1 MPYPFVLPTT
11 SAFSY
16 SSSFTC
22 DSHPS
27 LPLTASTQR
36 GMVRDVLKKQKRLPP
51 SAQAA
56 NLSSIA
62 SAIAAYVPYVLAIDA
77 GISHRTIGDGT
88 EIFSII
94 QRATPPVSIEWR
106 PTLSDVGIPGKREN
120 ARVKI
125 LTLDHEVLFVLAT
138 QGYVATLLARSA
150 LQPLYSTTTSLDL
163 YAIGSTDRQSAIA
176 TATKHL
182 LDAATVYDYL
192 ARRAERPQPLHATP
206 PLPCADI
213 TAATV
218 RAQCHLALAE
228 ATLLAVLKDDPYPAL
243 VAQDRNK
250 NDKEWMYKAPE
261 VPKVRAHLFAR
272 LCLAAAEHAAK
283 AHGLCA
289 WQTAASSTGGGVVS
303 GIRFPSKKSSS
314 ADTEGGEEGG
324 ATGGAG
330 GGEGGGKLNEGFVR
344 YLEDLR
350 RTSKAKACRFFG
362 IDAELGGQTGD
373 AIGWLHA
380 ALQELGVEVRD
391 PSRKSS
397 GLSRLKKGWTE
408 KREDRKV
415 EKGTT
420 WGADAGRLEETRVIE
435 MLETKWAKQ
444 NDTVGIS
451 VLRER
456 AKSLPLDGIQ
466 RIADWSLHRCSR
478 KPSRQRGRCSRKC
491 RPLAKFTRSSPTRC
505 PFSTEVHW
513 RRCAPHQIAVMIT
526 ATSKAQTMKPWCP
539 GPHQAPIQV
548 ARRHTTE
555 LSLVIGVI
563 VSLQTLAVNQFCS
576 RKRQSRILL
585 LKMMSSNPRHRSPCL

>member
-1 MPYPFVLPTT
+1 
-11 SAFSY
+11 
-16 SSSFTC
+16 
-22 DSHPS
+22 
-27 LPLTASTQR
+27 
-36 GMVRDVLKKQKRLPP
+36 MVRDILKKHKRLPP
-51 SAQAA
+51 SSQAS
-56 NLSSIA
+56 NLPSIS
-62 SAIAAYVPYVLAIDA
+62 SAIVSYVPYLLAIDA
-77 GISHRTIGDGT
+77 GISHRSIGDGS

-94 QRATPPVSIEWR
+94 QRATPPVNIEWR
-106 PTLSDVGIPGKREN
+106 PTLSDVFIPGKREN

-125 LTLDHEVLFVLAT
+125 HTLEHEVLFVLT
-138 QGYVATLLARSA
+138 THGYVYTLLARSA

-163 YAIGSTDRQSAIA
+163 YAIGSSSRQSAIS

-206 PLPCADI
+206 PVPCADI

-272 LCLAAAEHAAK
+272 LCLAAADHAAK

-289 WQTAASSTGGGVVS
+289 WQTAPSGGVVS
-303 GIRFPSKKSSS
+303 GIRFPSKKSPE
-314 ADTEGGEEGG
+314 AEGEDGAAAGVSGG
-324 ATGGAG
+324 AVGGG
-330 GGEGGGKLNEGFVR
+330 GGEGGGKVNEGFVR

-391 PSRKSS
+391 TSKKSS
-397 GLSRLKKGWTE
+397 GLSRLKKEWTE

-444 NDTVGIS
+444 NDTVGTS
-451 VLRER
+451 VLRRRRSGE
-456 AKSLPLDGIQ
+456 Q
-466 RIADWSLHRCSR
+466 R
-478 KPSRQRGRCSRKC
+478 K
-491 RPLAKFTRSSPTRC
+491 
-505 PFSTEVHW
+505 
-513 RRCAPHQIAVMIT
+513 
-526 ATSKAQTMKPWCP
+526 
-539 GPHQAPIQV
+539 
-548 ARRHTTE
+548 
-555 LSLVIGVI
+555 
-563 VSLQTLAVNQFCS
+563 
-576 RKRQSRILL
+576 
-585 LKMMSSNPRHRSPCL
+585 

>member
-51 SAQAA
+51 SSQAA

-62 SAIAAYVPYVLAIDA
+62 SAIAAYIPYLLAIDA

-106 PTLSDVGIPGKREN
+106 PTLADVFIPGKREN

-125 LTLDHEVLFVLAT
+125 HTLDHEVLFVLAT
-138 QGYVATLLARSA
+138 QGYVSTLLARSA

-192 ARRAERPQPLHATP
+192 ARRAERPQPLHAAP

-289 WQTAASSTGGGVVS
+289 WQTAATSGGGVVS
-303 GIRFPSKKSSS
+303 GIRFTSKKGTS
-314 ADTEGGEEGG
+314 AETEGGEEGR
-324 ATGGAG
+324 AAGGTG

-391 PSRKSS
+391 PSKKSS

-444 NDTVGIS
+444 NDTVGTS
-451 VLRER
+451 VLMER
-456 AKSLPLDGIQ
+456 AQSLTLDGIQ
-466 RIADWSLHRCSR
+466 RIADWYLHRCSH
-478 KPSRQRGRCSRKC
+478 KPSHRRGHCSRKC
-491 RPLAKFTRSSPTRC
+491 RPLARFIRSSLTRC

-513 RRCAPHQIAVMIT
+513 RRCVPHQIAVMIT
-526 ATSKAQTMKPWCP
+526 ATKRAQTMKRWCH
-539 GPHQAPIQV
+539 GQHQAHTQV
-548 ARRHTTE
+548 AHRHTIE
-555 LSLVIGVI
+555 KS
-563 VSLQTLAVNQFCS
+563 LAV
-576 RKRQSRILL
+576 R
-585 LKMMSSNPRHRSPCL
+585 

>member
-36 GMVRDVLKKQKRLPP
+36 GMVRDILKKQKRLPP
-51 SAQAA
+51 SSQAS
-56 NLSSIA
+56 NLSSIS
-62 SAIAAYVPYVLAIDA
+62 SAITSYVPYLLAIDA
-77 GISHRTIGDGT
+77 GISHRTIGDGS

-106 PTLSDVGIPGKREN
+106 PTLSDVFIPGKREK

-125 LTLDHEVLFVLAT
+125 HTLEHEVLFVLAT
-138 QGYVATLLARSA
+138 QGYVSTRLARIA

-163 YAIGSTDRQSAIA
+163 YAIGSSDRQSAIS

-182 LDAATVYDYL
+182 LDAASVYDYL
-192 ARRAERPQPLHATP
+192 ARRAERPQPLHAAP
-206 PLPCADI
+206 PVPCADI

-272 LCLAAAEHAAK
+272 LCLAAADHAAK

-289 WQTAASSTGGGVVS
+289 WQTAPSGGGMS
-303 GIRFPSKKSSS
+303 GIRFPSKKSS
-314 ADTEGGEEGG
+314 EGEGEDGG
-324 ATGGAG
+324 AAGGVG

-391 PSRKSS
+391 TSKKSS
-397 GLSRLKKGWTE
+397 GLSRLKKEWTE

-435 MLETKWAKQ
+435 MLETKWIKQ
-444 NDTVGIS
+444 NDTVRLL
-451 VLRER
+451 VLMMVYRSDEPPDSMALSGADLSLNRSSLRPSHRRER
-456 AKSLPLDGIQ
+456 CSP
-466 RIADWSLHRCSR
+466 RCH
-478 KPSRQRGRCSRKC
+478 
-491 RPLAKFTRSSPTRC
+491 PLAKFIHLSLTRYPPSIV
-505 PFSTEVHW
+505 EHW
-513 RRCAPHQIAVMIT
+513 RQCAPHRTAVMIT
-526 ATSKAQTMKPWCP
+526 AMSKARKMRPWCH
-539 GPHQAPIQV
+539 GQHQAHTQV
-548 ARRHTTE
+548 VHRHTIE
-555 LSLVIGVI
+555 SLVMV
-563 VSLQTLAVNQFCS
+563 
-576 RKRQSRILL
+576 
-585 LKMMSSNPRHRSPCL
+585 

>member
-36 GMVRDVLKKQKRLPP
+36 GMVRDVLKKQKRLPHSSQASNLP
-51 SAQAA
+51 SI
-56 NLSSIA
+56 S
-62 SAIAAYVPYVLAIDA
+62 SAISSYVPYLLAIDA

-94 QRATPPVSIEWR
+94 QRATPPVDIQWR
-106 PTLSDVGIPGKREN
+106 PTLSDVFIPGKREK

-125 LTLDHEVLFVLAT
+125 HTLEHEVLFVLAT
-138 QGYVATLLARSA
+138 QGYVSTLLARSA

-163 YAIGSTDRQSAIA
+163 YAIGSTDRQSAIS

-206 PLPCADI
+206 PVPCADI

-272 LCLAAAEHAAK
+272 LCLAAADHAAK

-289 WQTAASSTGGGVVS
+289 WQTGASSGGGMS
-303 GIRFPSKKSSS
+303 GIRLPLPRKKS
-314 ADTEGGEEGG
+314 AETESEDSG
-324 ATGGAG
+324 AAAG
-330 GGEGGGKLNEGFVR
+330 VGEGGGKLNEGFVR

-380 ALQELGVEVRD
+380 ALQELGVEVKE
-391 PSRKSS
+391 PSRKAL
-397 GLSRLKKGWTE
+397 GFSRFKKEW
-408 KREDRKV
+408 KDNREDRKV

-444 NDTVGIS
+444 NDTVGTLI
-451 VLRER
+451 LMMRR
-456 AKSLPLDGIQ
+456 
-466 RIADWSLHRCSR
+466 
-478 KPSRQRGRCSRKC
+478 RGTNS
-491 RPLAKFTRSSPTRC
+491 
-505 PFSTEVHW
+505 
-513 RRCAPHQIAVMIT
+513 
-526 ATSKAQTMKPWCP
+526 
-539 GPHQAPIQV
+539 
-548 ARRHTTE
+548 
-555 LSLVIGVI
+555 
-563 VSLQTLAVNQFCS
+563 
-576 RKRQSRILL
+576 
-585 LKMMSSNPRHRSPCL
+585 

>member
-1 MPYPFVLPTT
+1 MPYL
-11 SAFSY
+11 
-16 SSSFTC
+16 
-22 DSHPS
+22 
-27 LPLTASTQR
+27 
-36 GMVRDVLKKQKRLPP
+36 
-51 SAQAA
+51 
-56 NLSSIA
+56 
-62 SAIAAYVPYVLAIDA
+62 LAIDA
-77 GISHRTIGDGT
+77 GISQRSIGDGT

-94 QRATPPVSIEWR
+94 QRATPPVNIEWR
-106 PTLSDVGIPGKREN
+106 PTLADVFIPGKREN

-125 LTLDHEVLFVLAT
+125 HNLEHEVLFVLAT
-138 QGYVATLLARSA
+138 QGYVSTLLARSA

-163 YAIGSTDRQSAIA
+163 YAIGSSDRQSAIS

-182 LDAATVYDYL
+182 LDAASVYDYL

-206 PLPCADI
+206 PVPCADI

-272 LCLAAAEHAAK
+272 LCLAAADHAAK

-289 WQTAASSTGGGVVS
+289 WQTGPSGTSNVVS
-303 GIRFPSKKSSS
+303 GIRFSSKKNS
-314 ADTEGGEEGG
+314 EKEGEEGSIIG
-324 ATGGAG
+324 SSG

-380 ALQELGVEVRD
+380 ALQELGVEVKD
-391 PSRKSS
+391 SSKKSS
-397 GLSRLKKGWTE
+397 GLSRLKKEWKE
-408 KREDRKV
+408 NREDRKV

-435 MLETKWAKQ
+435 MLEQKWAKQ
-444 NDTVGIS
+444 NDTVGMPVS
-451 VLRER
+451 TMRRGRGQTECVKYKGADLSPDR
-456 AKSLPLDGIQ
+456 SLL
-466 RIADWSLHRCSR
+466 
-478 KPSRQRGRCSRKC
+478 KPSRRLGRYSLRC
-491 RPLAKFTRSSPTRC
+491 RPLARSIRSNPTWC
-505 PFSTEVHW
+505 LFWTEAHW
-513 RRCAPHQIAVMIT
+513 RRCVPHQIAMTIM
-526 ATSKAQTMKPWCP
+526 ATKKVRRMRPWCH
-539 GPHQAPIQV
+539 GQHQAHIQV
-548 ARRHTTE
+548 ALLPTIESPNKIIKCRR
-555 LSLVIGVI
+555 
-563 VSLQTLAVNQFCS
+563 
-576 RKRQSRILL
+576 
-585 LKMMSSNPRHRSPCL
+585 RSQ

>member
-1 MPYPFVLPTT
+1 M
-11 SAFSY
+11 
-16 SSSFTC
+16 
-22 DSHPS
+22 
-27 LPLTASTQR
+27 
-36 GMVRDVLKKQKRLPP
+36 
-51 SAQAA
+51 
-56 NLSSIA
+56 N
-62 SAIAAYVPYVLAIDA
+62 
-77 GISHRTIGDGT
+77 
-88 EIFSII
+88 I
-94 QRATPPVSIEWR
+94 QWR
-106 PTLSDVGIPGKREN
+106 PTLSDVFIPGKREN

-125 LTLDHEVLFVLAT
+125 HTLEHEVLFVLAT
-138 QGYVATLLARSA
+138 QGYVSTLLARSA

-163 YAIGSTDRQSAIA
+163 YAIGSADRQSAIS

-206 PLPCADI
+206 PVPCADI

-272 LCLAAAEHAAK
+272 LCLAAADHAAK

-289 WQTAASSTGGGVVS
+289 WQTAPSGGGGIS
-303 GIRFPSKKSSS
+303 GIRLPRKKSSE
-314 ADTEGGEEGG
+314 TEGEDGG
-324 ATGGAG
+324 AAAGVG

-380 ALQELGVEVRD
+380 ALQELGVEVKEQSKKASGF
-391 PSRKSS
+391 SRF
-397 GLSRLKKGWTE
+397 KKEWKE
-408 KREDRKV
+408 NREDRKV

-444 NDTVGIS
+444 NDTVGTSIMIM
-451 VLRER
+451 R
-456 AKSLPLDGIQ
+456 
-466 RIADWSLHRCSR
+466 HRGEQSKLVAHKDANLSFNR
-478 KPSRQRGRCSRKC
+478 SSHKPSHRRGRCSLKC
-491 RPLAKFTRSSPTRC
+491 HRLARFTRSSPTQYLS
-505 PFSTEVHW
+505 STEARW
-513 RRCAPHQIAVMIT
+513 RQCAPRQTVATIM
-526 ATSKAQTMKPWCP
+526 ATSKALMMKPWCH
-539 GPHQAPIQV
+539 GQHQAHTQV
-548 ARRHTTE
+548 VHRRTIE
-555 LSLVIGVI
+555 SL
-563 VSLQTLAVNQFCS
+563 A
-576 RKRQSRILL
+576 
-585 LKMMSSNPRHRSPCL
+585 MM